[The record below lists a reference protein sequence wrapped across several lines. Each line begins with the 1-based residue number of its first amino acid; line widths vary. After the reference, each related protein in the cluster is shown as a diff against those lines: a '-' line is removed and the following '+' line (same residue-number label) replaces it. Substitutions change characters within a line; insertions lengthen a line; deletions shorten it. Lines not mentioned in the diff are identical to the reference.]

1 MEATTMIKELYE
13 GLQIYY
19 ISSTMPTTLAVSF
32 IAQQMT
38 KAVLDVT
45 ILGLQSQLHFAVQEY
60 GN

>member
-1 MEATTMIKELYE
+1 MIKELYE